1 MAFKMICPK
10 CEGLDYH
17 VERDNRT
24 FGAVAQA
31 FELVFH
37 CRCGKQMFGE
47 LLIKE
52 YEKQKREYE
61 GAENTRSRSVTAK
74 KAQRAKR
81 DEEKADLR
89 ERLDYGKRFVEDRR
103 KEQAQAEEA
112 SRQEQDRA
120 WREKVEGPTGTPA
133 AARSSAGAAASKP
146 RATARSAEPA
156 AEASPATAQSAEPA
170 ADAEGEECAWPGC
183 EKPRRSNSKYCCR
196 ACSNKNARARHKT
209 RTRSAKQGKTAA
221 A

>member
-10 CEGLDYH
+10 CEGLDYS

-47 LLIKE
+47 QLIKE
-52 YEKQKREYE
+52 YERQKKDYEQAATERSDEVSARQVERARRE
-61 GAENTRSRSVTAK
+61 
-74 KAQRAKR
+74 
-81 DEEKADLR
+81 EEEADLR
-89 ERLDYGKRFVEDRR
+89 ERLEYRKKYVEDRKR
-103 KEQAQAEEA
+103 EQAQSDAMLREE
-112 SRQEQDRA
+112 QERK
-120 WREKVEGPTGTPA
+120 WREKVQESTDDAPPADPAVAAEPSATPA
-133 AARSSAGAAASKP
+133 QGD
-146 RATARSAEPA
+146 
-156 AEASPATAQSAEPA
+156 AQ
-170 ADAEGEECAWPGC
+170 CAWPSC
-183 EKPRRSNSKYCCR
+183 DKQRRSNSKYCSR

-209 RTRSAKQGKTAA
+209 RSRKAKSKTAA

>member
-10 CEGLDYH
+10 CEGLDYS

-47 LLIKE
+47 QLIQE

-61 GAENTRSRSVTAK
+61 QAASEHDGNADARQVE
-74 KAQRAKR
+74 RAR
-81 DEEKADLR
+81 REEEEADLR
-89 ERLDYGKRFVEDRR
+89 ERLEYRKRYVEER
-103 KEQAQAEEA
+103 KREQAEAQAKLREE
-112 SRQEQDRA
+112 QERK
-120 WREKVEGPTGTPA
+120 WREKVQEASEVAPTPA
-133 AARSSAGAAASKP
+133 A
-146 RATARSAEPA
+146 EPA
-156 AEASPATAQSAEPA
+156 PSRVSAKA
-170 ADAEGEECAWPGC
+170 APVLDDEDEDEDDDDDESLHAHGDQVCAWPGC
-183 EKPRRSNSKYCCR
+183 EKPRRSNSKYCSR

-209 RTRSAKQGKTAA
+209 RARKEKKGKTAA